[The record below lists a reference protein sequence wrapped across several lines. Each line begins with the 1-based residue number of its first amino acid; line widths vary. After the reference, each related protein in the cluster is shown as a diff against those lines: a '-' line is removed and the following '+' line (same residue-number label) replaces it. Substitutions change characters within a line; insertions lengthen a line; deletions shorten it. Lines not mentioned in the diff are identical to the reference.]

1 MPDRTDVVYQYD
13 GSFEG
18 LLCCVFRAFYRREDP
33 LAIFPEGGDQTTFL
47 QTVTVD
53 TEPEKAD
60 RVLRSI
66 PAKLG
71 TDALYCVELSFL
83 SCMEEKE
90 LAILAFLRLGYQ
102 KGSAVMRMLT
112 EPCVHSVITAARSV
126 SGEAHLFKGFVRFSE
141 YGGALAAEITPKNHV
156 LPLLGRHFQLRMP
169 EQSFLIFDRSRRL
182 ALVCS
187 GGQSMIL
194 PMEQA
199 QLPAPSE
206 RELFYRRLWTRFYD
220 AVGIESRTNPKCRM
234 THMPKRYWADMTEF
248 QPENRPGTLPEAG
261 RRSAA
266 APTVEHPAETAVRR
280 L

>member
-1 MPDRTDVVYQYD
+1 MLRVPRLLPAGGPACHFPGGRRPDDL
-13 GSFEG
+13 F
-18 LLCCVFRAFYRREDP
+18 A
-33 LAIFPEGGDQTTFL
+33 
-47 QTVTVD
+47 
-53 TEPEKAD
+53 EKAE

-83 SCMEEKE
+83 SCMEEKD

-206 RELFYRRLWTRFYD
+206 RELFYRRLLLQTLQQPLIVLFLGQLRSISNVLLRSPLYQRLRRMRTVRFHHLH
-220 AVGIESRTNPKCRM
+220 SL
-234 THMPKRYWADMTEF
+234 
-248 QPENRPGTLPEAG
+248 QQTLL
-261 RRSAA
+261 
-266 APTVEHPAETAVRR
+266 HQH
-280 L
+280 

>member
-1 MPDRTDVVYQYD
+1 MSDRTDVVYQYD

-18 LLCCVFRAFYRREDP
+18 MLCCVFRAFYQREDP
-33 LAIFPEGGDQTTFL
+33 LFIFSDGGNQATFL
-47 QTVTVD
+47 KTVFVP
-53 TEPEKAD
+53 TEAEKAA

-71 TDALYCVELSFL
+71 TDALSCVELAFL

-90 LAILAFLRLGYQ
+90 AAILAFLRLGYQ
-102 KGSAVMRMLT
+102 NGSAVMRMLA
-112 EPCVHSVITAARSV
+112 EPCVHKVIAAARNV

-141 YGGALAAEITPKNHV
+141 YGGALAAEIAPKNHV
-156 LPLLGRHFQLRMP
+156 LPLLGRHFQIRMP
-169 EQSFLIFDRSRRL
+169 EQSFLIFDQTRKL

-220 AVGIESRTNPKCRM
+220 AVGIEGRANPKCRM
-234 THMPKRYWADMTEF
+234 THMPMRFWANMTEF
-248 QPENRPGTLPEAG
+248 QPENRPATLPETG
-261 RRSAA
+261 RRSTS
-266 APTVEHPAETAVRR
+266 APTVEHPAESAVRR